1 MTSPETMSEEDR
13 QQVLQHELAEAVRDG
28 WQVTTQTTTS
38 ATLTRKKKFS
48 WIWFI
53 IWLLLAVVGGLFYL
67 IYYATKKGESM
78 MIQVGPTGK
87 ITRTRS

>member
-1 MTSPETMSEEDR
+1 MTSPESMSEEDQ
-13 QQVLQHELAEAVRDG
+13 QQVLQREVANAVKQG

-38 ATLTRKKKFS
+38 ATLSRKKKFS

-53 IWLLLAVVGGLFYL
+53 LWLLLAFVGGVVYL
-67 IYYATKKGESM
+67 IYYATKKDESM

-87 ITRTRS
+87 VTTTKS